1 MLATF
6 FRVAMTSPPR
16 QASFRRMVVAHVAIV
31 AALMTA
37 AIQDGSLNAMAIVA
51 QVLLVLGIVEGAALI
66 GWRLTQLP
74 KSQALEFLLVSPI
87 SSRQFFSAELAV
99 GLGRFLLVQFAA
111 LPALGLAAFTGV
123 AEWNDL
129 AALAGMPAVWGIVA
143 GLGLTAWIYEP
154 KRVRRIGELI
164 AMAGVLVYLVVGVL
178 AAENLRLWLE
188 SLPPTLGEF
197 LFDSVMYMHAMNPF
211 GVLRYWFSV
220 DSSPV
225 VAWHRFEELNF
236 AALAICILLA
246 LRRHATG
253 RALSRPPL

>member
-1 MLATF
+1 
-6 FRVAMTSPPR
+6 
-16 QASFRRMVVAHVAIV
+16 
-31 AALMTA
+31 
-37 AIQDGSLNAMAIVA
+37 
-51 QVLLVLGIVEGAALI
+51 
-66 GWRLTQLP
+66 
-74 KSQALEFLLVSPI
+74 
-87 SSRQFFSAELAV
+87 
-99 GLGRFLLVQFAA
+99 
-111 LPALGLAAFTGV
+111 
-123 AEWNDL
+123 
-129 AALAGMPAVWGIVA
+129 MPAVWGIVA

-246 LRRHATG
+246 LRPARDWSGTFTTATISRSIRRGLRRRSSSASG
-253 RALSRPPL
+253 RCRGGRCGASWNTAAA